1 MNYKQTLDYLYSAL
15 PMFHRIG
22 AAAYKADL
30 NNTIKI
36 CKLLN
41 NPQHNFKS
49 IHIAG
54 TNGKGSVSHF
64 IASVLQERGLNV
76 GLYTSPH
83 FKDFRERIKINGK
96 DISKKY
102 VSTFVS
108 KYKNDFEKINPSFFE
123 MTVGMAFNYFS
134 DKKVDI
140 AVIETGL
147 GGRLD
152 STNIITPILSVITNI
167 SFDHMNLLGETLE
180 KIAFEKAGIIKS
192 NVPVVIGES
201 HKQTKQIFK
210 DQAKRTNSSI
220 FFADKNYCVLDVD
233 IENKEKKDLFL
244 NIERKKDS
252 TIRKLKSPLTGLYQR
267 KNLLTVLQSIDLL
280 NEQGMNIKETH
291 IAKGISR
298 VIENTGIMGRW
309 QILSKNPLVVCDMA
323 HNEDGVRQV
332 VAQIATCKYKQL
344 HFVIGMVN
352 DKDIDSVLK
361 LLPPQAIYYFCKA
374 NMPRGLDASALQAK
388 ATVFSLSGKT
398 YHSVKKAFNAA
409 KEHAG
414 KNDLV
419 FVGGSTFVVAEI
431 L

>member
-36 CKLLN
+36 CNLLN
-41 NPQHNFKS
+41 NPQNNFKS

-108 KYKNDFEKINPSFFE
+108 KYQKDFKKINPSFFE

-167 SFDHMNLLGETLE
+167 SFDHMNLLGETLK

-210 DQAKRTNSSI
+210 EQARRNNSLL

-233 IENKEKKDLFL
+233 IEKKDLSL
-244 NIERKKDS
+244 NIERKKNS
-252 TIRKLKSPLTGLYQR
+252 SIRKLKSPLTGLYQR

-280 NEQGMNIKETH
+280 NEQGMKIKETH
-291 IAKGISR
+291 IVKGISR

-309 QILSKNPLVVCDMA
+309 QMLSKSPLVVCDMG
-323 HNEDGVRQV
+323 HNEDGIRQV

-352 DKDIDSVLK
+352 DKDIDSILK
-361 LLPPQAIYYFCKA
+361 LLPQQAIYYFCKA
-374 NMPRGLDASALQAK
+374 DMPRGLDASALQAK
-388 ATVFSLSGKT
+388 AATFGLSGKT
-398 YHSVKKAFNAA
+398 YSSVKKAFNTA
-409 KEHAG
+409 KNYAD
-414 KNDLV
+414 KKDFV
-419 FVGGSTFVVAEI
+419 FVGGSTFIVAEI